1 MEFRSNFI
9 VVCSCPIFA
18 TLESLKLMS
27 NKEHKRTFWR
37 RQFRIAVQEESN
49 FQEKRAYLLS
59 GRRIASILSGAVFS
73 VVIITYFII
82 AYTPLTEVVIPGYI
96 AEQFR
101 EDVNFTRQQTD
112 SALITLSIHE
122 KYLAHLKSILKGE
135 IPSEKIEN
143 DDSLQNVKV
152 VIIPD
157 AGDDDLAFRNRIEEM
172 DRFSLKRGQP
182 ETGRVIGF
190 GFQPIKGAIT
200 SGFDLSHGH
209 IGVDLESEEGV
220 LVHSVDDG
228 TVLISDFTVE
238 HGYVLVIQHKNDR
251 LSIYKHN
258 SSLLKEVG
266 DVVRMGDVIAAV
278 GNSGTETSG
287 PHLHFEW
294 WVNGQP
300 IDPSPWLSNF
310 TTP

>member
-1 MEFRSNFI
+1 MEFRQNFI

-27 NKEHKRTFWR
+27 NKERKRSFWR
-37 RQFRIAVQEESN
+37 RQFRIAVQEEST

-73 VVIITYFII
+73 VVIITYTII
-82 AYTPLTEVVIPGYI
+82 AYTPLTEVLIPGYI

-101 EDVNFTRQQTD
+101 EDVTFTRQQTD

-135 IPSEKIEN
+135 IPSENIEN
-143 DDSLQNVKV
+143 DDSLQNVEV

-172 DRFSLKRGQP
+172 DRFNLKRGQP
-182 ETGRVIGF
+182 ETGGVIGF

-209 IGVDLESEEGV
+209 IGVDMESEEGV

-300 IDPSPWLSNF
+300 IDPSPWLNNF

>member
-1 MEFRSNFI
+1 MEFRLNFI

-27 NKEHKRTFWR
+27 NKERKRSFWR
-37 RQFRIAVQEESN
+37 RQFRIAVQEEST

-73 VVIITYFII
+73 VVIITYSII

-101 EDVNFTRQQTD
+101 EDVTFTRQQTD

-135 IPSEKIEN
+135 IPSENIEN
-143 DDSLQNVKV
+143 EDSLQNVEI

-172 DRFSLKRGQP
+172 DRFNLKRGQP
-182 ETGRVIGF
+182 ETGRIIGF
-190 GFQPIKGAIT
+190 EFQPIKGAIT

-300 IDPSPWLSNF
+300 IDPSPWLNNF
-310 TTP
+310 TIP

>member
-27 NKEHKRTFWR
+27 NKERKRSFWR
-37 RQFRIAVQEESN
+37 RQFRIAVQEEST

-73 VVIITYFII
+73 VVIITYTII
-82 AYTPLTEVVIPGYI
+82 AYTPLTEVLIPGYI

-101 EDVNFTRQQTD
+101 EDVTFTRQQTD

-143 DDSLQNVKV
+143 EDSLQNVEV

-157 AGDDDLAFRNRIEEM
+157 AGDDDLAFRNRIEEK

-182 ETGRVIGF
+182 ETGGIIGF

-209 IGVDLESEEGV
+209 IGVDMESEEGV

-300 IDPSPWLSNF
+300 IDPSPWLNNF

>member
-27 NKEHKRTFWR
+27 NKERKRSFWR
-37 RQFRIAVQEESN
+37 RQFRIAVQEEST

-73 VVIITYFII
+73 VVILTYSII
-82 AYTPLTEVVIPGYI
+82 AYTPLTEVLIPGYI

-101 EDVNFTRQQTD
+101 EDVTFTRQQTD

-143 DDSLQNVKV
+143 EDSLQNVEV

-157 AGDDDLAFRNRIEEM
+157 AGDDDLAFRNRIEEK

-182 ETGRVIGF
+182 ETGGIIGF

-300 IDPSPWLSNF
+300 IDPSPWLNNF

>member
-27 NKEHKRTFWR
+27 NKERKRSFWR
-37 RQFRIAVQEESN
+37 RQFRIAVQEEST

-73 VVIITYFII
+73 VVILTYSII
-82 AYTPLTEVVIPGYI
+82 AYTPLTEVLIPGYI

-101 EDVNFTRQQTD
+101 EDVTFTRQQTD

-143 DDSLQNVKV
+143 EDSLQNVEV

-172 DRFSLKRGQP
+172 DRFNLKRGQP
-182 ETGRVIGF
+182 ETGRIIGF
-190 GFQPIKGAIT
+190 EFQPIKGAIT

-209 IGVDLESEEGV
+209 IGVDVESEEGV

-300 IDPSPWLSNF
+300 IDPSPWLNNF

>member
-1 MEFRSNFI
+1 M
-9 VVCSCPIFA
+9 
-18 TLESLKLMS
+18 L
-27 NKEHKRTFWR
+27 
-37 RQFRIAVQEESN
+37 
-49 FQEKRAYLLS
+49 
-59 GRRIASILSGAVFS
+59 
-73 VVIITYFII
+73 
-82 AYTPLTEVVIPGYI
+82 IPGYI

-101 EDVNFTRQQTD
+101 KDVTFTRQQTD

-135 IPSEKIEN
+135 IPSENIEN
-143 DDSLQNVKV
+143 DDSLQNVEI

-172 DRFSLKRGQP
+172 DRFNLKRGQP
-182 ETGRVIGF
+182 ETGGVIGF

-220 LVHSVDDG
+220 LIHSVDDG

-300 IDPSPWLSNF
+300 IDPSPWLNNF